1 MYGGTAE
8 IGGRGEVVTP
18 LPAAEPLWLV
28 LAKPATGVST
38 AAVFAALRPEA
49 YSSGSS
55 TAQVAESIR
64 SGQPIPF
71 EHLTN
76 ALLPTA
82 LQMFPEI
89 GRTQEILL
97 AAGAPVV
104 GMSGSGPS
112 LFAPFRRLDDASRVF
127 QRARE
132 APELAVWLT
141 HTM

>member
-1 MYGGTAE
+1 
-8 IGGRGEVVTP
+8 
-18 LPAAEPLWLV
+18 V
-28 LAKPATGVST
+28 LAKPPVGVST

-49 YSSGSS
+49 YGSGSS

-64 SGQPIPF
+64 SGRPIPF

-89 GRTQEILL
+89 GRARERLL
-97 AAGAPVV
+97 DAGAPVV
-104 GMSGSGPS
+104 CLSGSGPS
-112 LFAPFRRLDDASRVF
+112 LFVPFRRLDDASGVL

-132 APELAVWLT
+132 APDLAVWLT
-141 HTM
+141 YTV